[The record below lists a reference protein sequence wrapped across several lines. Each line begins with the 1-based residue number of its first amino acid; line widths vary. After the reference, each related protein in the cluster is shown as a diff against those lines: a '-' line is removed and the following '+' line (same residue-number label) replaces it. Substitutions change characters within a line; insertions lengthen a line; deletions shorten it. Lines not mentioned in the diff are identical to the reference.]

1 MKADTF
7 QLARDI
13 VQGKWLVSN
22 PEQLLPIARAFL
34 SKTPVEMEVKSAV
47 VSTVA
52 DSGTQTEESK
62 SVAIVPLHGTMTKY
76 DTCTSYGTSFIAN
89 KLREMADDENVIG
102 LVLDIDSP
110 GGSCSAIPP
119 MLEAIGYARS
129 KGKPVYVHAD
139 CCASG
144 AYWVASQCD
153 AIYMDND
160 LSEVGSIG
168 AMAVFVDNS
177 ATNPITG
184 ERTLVIYA
192 DESSEKNR
200 AYREAL
206 AGNYEAVKAE
216 LQPLVNQFQNAVVAG
231 RPNIQKDEK
240 GVLSGAMFGTSDA
253 LRLNMA
259 DAKKT
264 LSETI
269 EAVFALTS
277 V

>member
-34 SKTPVEMEVKSAV
+34 SKTPVEMEVKSAE

-52 DSGTQTEESK
+52 DSGEQTGK
-62 SVAIVPLHGTMTKY
+62 AKNVAIVPLHGTMTKY

-89 KLREMADDENVIG
+89 KLREMADDDNVIG

-139 CCASG
+139 CCASA

-177 ATNPITG
+177 ATNPSTG

-206 AGNYEAVKAE
+206 AGNYDAVKAE
-216 LQPLVNQFQNAVVAG
+216 LKPLVNQFQNAVVAG

-264 LSETI
+264 LAETI

-277 V
+277 I